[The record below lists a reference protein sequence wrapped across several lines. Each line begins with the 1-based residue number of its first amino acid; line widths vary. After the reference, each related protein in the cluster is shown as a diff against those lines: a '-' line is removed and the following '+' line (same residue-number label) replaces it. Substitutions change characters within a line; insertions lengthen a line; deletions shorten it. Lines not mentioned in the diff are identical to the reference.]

1 MPGLFISYRRIDSAG
16 FTGRLFDHL
25 SRHFGRHHVFMDI
38 EGGIERGADF
48 PEVIEKTVQSADAM
62 IAVIGRQW
70 LSCVDDTGK
79 RRLDNPDDWVRNE
92 IAAALQRNILLL
104 PVLVD
109 GGSMPA
115 ANQLPEDISRLAR
128 KQASEISSSRWD
140 YDLAQLI
147 KILERVIPVAGSEKP
162 PAKKNPLWVLP
173 TIIAFTAIALGLGF
187 YWWKTAAMPQPAQ
200 EMAKTIVRASDLE
213 GNWRDD
219 RGQLYKI
226 VPRKDGAFDM
236 GRIDPPETDPVY
248 RIVRVNDRSIEIS
261 IGVLPSGTQQAVGN
275 LELSVDGNIMSG
287 LLRSTQIDDSPQNWV
302 LRRSSDKV
310 SKAVTPPPAPASAE
324 SAAKTSA
331 PAVPQDKLPAGL
343 PTRQSQIVRLAGD
356 VRALAFAPDGKLLAG
371 GGSDNIIHAW
381 ITTNRQ
387 DWQESRQFGQASQR
401 SAVEA
406 IAFAPEA
413 RLLASAHLDGAARIW
428 DLETGRLAQ
437 TLNHGGIVYAI
448 AFSRDG
454 RSLFTGG
461 FDKSVRLW
469 NVDSGR
475 QERTIEAG
483 MDIRV
488 LALSPDGRWLA
499 MGGSGKQIKLWDVS
513 GWRLARTLDSPP
525 GNWVVNSLAYSP
537 DGQKLAAAIADG
549 QMKLWDVQGG
559 ELRSGR
565 AGSPLTFSAKGVWMA
580 FAHDGKISL
589 QEAVSGRE
597 IGVLA
602 GHSEK
607 IDAIA
612 ASLDGRW
619 LASGDGSGTIKFWQ

>member
-1 MPGLFISYRRIDSAG
+1 
-16 FTGRLFDHL
+16 
-25 SRHFGRHHVFMDI
+25 
-38 EGGIERGADF
+38 
-48 PEVIEKTVQSADAM
+48 
-62 IAVIGRQW
+62 
-70 LSCVDDTGK
+70 
-79 RRLDNPDDWVRNE
+79 
-92 IAAALQRNILLL
+92 
-104 PVLVD
+104 
-109 GGSMPA
+109 
-115 ANQLPEDISRLAR
+115 
-128 KQASEISSSRWD
+128 
-140 YDLAQLI
+140 
-147 KILERVIPVAGSEKP
+147 
-162 PAKKNPLWVLP
+162 
-173 TIIAFTAIALGLGF
+173 
-187 YWWKTAAMPQPAQ
+187 
-200 EMAKTIVRASDLE
+200 
-213 GNWRDD
+213 
-219 RGQLYKI
+219 
-226 VPRKDGAFDM
+226 
-236 GRIDPPETDPVY
+236 VY

-261 IGVLPSGTQQAVGN
+261 IGVLPSGTQQAVAN

-287 LLRSTQIDDSPQNWV
+287 LLRSTQIDDTPQNWV
-302 LRRSSDKV
+302 LRRSAEQPPKT
-310 SKAVTPPPAPASAE
+310 VTPPPATSD
-324 SAAKTSA
+324 SAAKTPA
-331 PAVPQDKLPAGL
+331 PAVPQDKLPAGV
-343 PTRQSQIVRLAGD
+343 PTRQSQSVRLAGD
-356 VRALAFAPDGKLLAG
+356 VRALAFAPDGKLLAA
-371 GGSDNIIHAW
+371 GGSDNIIRTW

-406 IAFAPEA
+406 IALAPEA

-428 DLETGRLAQ
+428 DLETGRLVQ
-437 TLNHGGIVYAI
+437 TLNHGGIVYAV

-475 QERTIEAG
+475 QERSIEAG

-499 MGGSGKQIKLWDVS
+499 LGGSGKQIKLWDVS

-549 QMKLWDVQGG
+549 HMKLWDVEGG

-565 AGSPLTFSAKGVWMA
+565 AGSPLTFAAKGAWMA
-580 FAHDGKISL
+580 LALDGKISL
-589 QEAVSGRE
+589 QDVISGRE

-612 ASLDGRW
+612 ASPDGRW

>member
-48 PEVIEKTVQSADAM
+48 PEVIEKAVQSADAM

-115 ANQLPEDISRLAR
+115 ANQLPEEISRLAR

-147 KILERVIPVAGSEKP
+147 KILERVIPVAGSDQP
-162 PAKKNPLWVLP
+162 PAKKKALWVLP
-173 TIIAFTAIALGLGF
+173 AGILFAAIALSLGF
-187 YWWKTAAMPQPAQ
+187 YWWKTAPMPKPAQ
-200 EMAKTIVRASDLE
+200 EAPKPIVQASELQ

-226 VPRKDGAFDM
+226 VPRKDGGFDM
-236 GRIDPPETDPVY
+236 GRIEPPDTDPVY

-275 LELSVDGNIMSG
+275 LELSVDGNMMSG
-287 LLRSTQIDDSPQNWV
+287 LLRSTQIDDTPQNWV
-302 LRRSSDKV
+302 LRRSSEQAPKPV
-310 SKAVTPPPAPASAE
+310 PPPPTTADSP
-324 SAAKTSA
+324 AKTPA
-331 PAVPQDKLPAGL
+331 PAVPQSKLPAGL
-343 PTRQSQIVRLAGD
+343 PTRQSHIVRLAGD

-371 GGSDNIIHAW
+371 GGSDNIIRAW
-381 ITTNRQ
+381 MISNRQ
-387 DWQESRQFGQASQR
+387 EWQESRQLGQASQR

-406 IAFAPEA
+406 IAFAPES

-428 DLETGRLAQ
+428 NLETGRLVQ
-437 TLNHGGIVYAI
+437 TLNHGGIVYAV

-488 LALSPDGRWLA
+488 LALSPDGLWLA
-499 MGGSGKQIKLWDVS
+499 MGGSGKQIKVWDVS

-537 DGQKLAAAIADG
+537 DGQKLAAAIANG

-580 FAHDGKISL
+580 FADDGKISL
-589 QEAVSGRE
+589 QEVISGRE